1 MSAIPSNLARVP
13 VSLSSQAMLSNLTRT
28 STRLLEAQVQ
38 LASGR
43 LVNKPSDNPIG
54 ASLML
59 GLQRAMDIREQ
70 RFLNFDRAQ
79 SLMNVADAS
88 MSEATEIVL
97 QARDIA
103 SEMIGIGGDPVT
115 RRNQA
120 EVINAMINEMADL
133 ANTKFG
139 DMYLFGGARTGR
151 APLESTLGGYR
162 YSGADHG
169 LSLDL
174 GVGESLEVTLPLNRA
189 FGALS
194 TRVEGDRDLNP
205 DLVGS
210 ARVADLNGARGLGV
224 ALGMIDIDVGG
235 VGSIQ
240 VDLSSADSVQD
251 VIDLIDD
258 AIATLESDTSTTV
271 LGPGR
276 VGINS
281 TSNGLALDVLGGFT
295 VTIGEVGAGTT
306 AADLGLSQGT
316 FTNGTPD
323 GADLDPRLTLFTSL
337 SSLPGLGP
345 LTDFV
350 ITNAGQSRT
359 VDTSGVITLQD
370 LANAIARTGI
380 GARLAI
386 SDNGQRINVVNAL
399 SGSAMSISETVGGST
414 ATELGI
420 RSYTS
425 TTRLDDFNNGR
436 GVEIRS
442 GSIDPVTGLPDPTLD
457 IDFRVHLSDGTFFDV
472 DLAGAETV
480 QDVIDMVTAAAPPG
494 TLTIELTDGPN
505 GLTLTDLTGGGGTL
519 SIESRNGSRAAENL
533 GILLPATG
541 ASIAGE
547 DRAMIEVDSVLTHL
561 VRLREALLA
570 DDSLGIT
577 FAGEALTADIDRLA
591 QARAVLGQRSN
602 RVSAIRTRE
611 EDRQLL
617 DVSLVSQIRDL
628 DYNEA
633 TIRFTSLQ
641 AQLQAA
647 MITTSQLGS
656 LSLFRFLG

>member
-28 STRLLEAQVQ
+28 SARLLEAQVQ

-59 GLQRAMDIREQ
+59 GLQRSMDIREQ
-70 RFLNFDRAQ
+70 RFINFDRAE
-79 SLMNVADAS
+79 SLMNVADAA
-88 MSEATEIVL
+88 MGEATDIVL

-103 SEMIGIGGDPVT
+103 SQMIGIGGDRET

-120 EVINAMINEMADL
+120 EVINAMINEMVDL

-139 DMYLFGGARTGR
+139 DLYLFGGAQTGR
-151 APLESTLGGYR
+151 APVEAALGGYR
-162 YSGADHG
+162 YTGAAYG

-174 GVGESLEVTLPLNRA
+174 GVGEPLEVTLPLDRA
-189 FGALS
+189 FGAMS

-210 ARVADLNGARGLGV
+210 ARVSDLNGARGLGV
-224 ALGMIDIDVGG
+224 TLGTVSIDVGG
-235 VGSIQ
+235 VGSID

-258 AIATLESDTSTTV
+258 AIATLEADTSTAI

-281 TSNGLALDVLGGFT
+281 TSDGLALDVLAGLT
-295 VTIGEVGAGTT
+295 VTFSDVGAGTA
-306 AADLGLSQGT
+306 AADLGLSQAS
-316 FTNGTPD
+316 FTNATPD
-323 GADLDPRLTLFTSL
+323 GADVDARLTMLTAIAD
-337 SSLPGLGP
+337 LPGVSPLG
-345 LTDFV
+345 DFV
-350 ITNAGQSRT
+350 ITNAGQTRT
-359 VDTSGVITLQD
+359 VDTTGVTTLQD

-380 GARLAI
+380 GARLTI
-386 SDNGQRINVVNAL
+386 SDNGERINVVSEL
-399 SGSAMSISETVGGST
+399 SGTAMSISETVGGTS
-414 ATELGI
+414 ATDLGI
-420 RSYTS
+420 RSFTGS
-425 TTRLDDFNNGR
+425 TRLDAFNNGR
-436 GVEIRS
+436 GVHILS
-442 GSIDPVTGLPDPTLD
+442 GSIDPQTGLPDPTLD
-457 IDFRVHLSDGTFFDV
+457 IDFRIHLSDGTFFDV

-494 TLTIELTDGPN
+494 TMTIALTDGPN
-505 GLTLTDLTGGGGTL
+505 GLTLTDLTGGAGTFR
-519 SIESRNGSRAAENL
+519 IESRNGSRAAEDL
-533 GILLPATG
+533 GILMESAG
-541 ASIAGE
+541 AILTGE
-547 DRAMIEVDSVLTHL
+547 DRATIEVDSVLTHL
-561 VRLREALLA
+561 VRLRDALLA

-577 FAGEALTADIDRLA
+577 FAGEALTADVDRLA

-617 DVSLVSQIRDL
+617 DQSLMSQIRDL

-647 MITTSQLGS
+647 MLTTSQLGS

>member
-28 STRLLEAQVQ
+28 GARLLETQVQ

-43 LVNKPSDNPIG
+43 QVNRPSDNPIG

-59 GLQRAMDIREQ
+59 SLQRAMDIREQ
-70 RFLNFDRAQ
+70 RFRNVDRAE
-79 SLMNVADAS
+79 SLMNVADAALN
-88 MSEATEIVL
+88 EATEIVL

-103 SEMIGIGGDPVT
+103 SEMIGLGGDTVT
-115 RRNQA
+115 RRQQA
-120 EVINAMINEMADL
+120 EIINAMINEMVDL
-133 ANTKFG
+133 ANTRFG
-139 DMYLFGGARTGR
+139 DLYLFGGEQTGA
-151 APLESTLGGYR
+151 APIEPLLGGYR
-162 YSGADHG
+162 YTGTRTG

-174 GVGESLEVTLPLNRA
+174 GVGRPLEVTLPLDRA

-205 DLVGS
+205 DLTG
-210 ARVADLNGARGLGV
+210 ATRVRDLNGARGLGA
-224 ALGMIDIDVGG
+224 ALGSIDISVAG

-240 VDLSSADSVQD
+240 VDLATADSVQD

-258 AIATLESDTSTTV
+258 AIAAMELDTGTPV

-295 VTIGEVGAGTT
+295 LTISDVGAGTS

-316 FTNGTPD
+316 FTSATPD
-323 GADLDPRLTLFTSL
+323 GADIDPRLSMLTALTD
-337 SSLPGLGP
+337 LPGLGA
-345 LTDFV
+345 LSDFV
-350 ITNAGQSRT
+350 ITNAGQTRT
-359 VDTSGVITLQD
+359 VEMTGVATLQD

-380 GARLAI
+380 GARLDI
-386 SDNGQRINVVNAL
+386 SENGQRINVVNAL

-414 ATELGI
+414 ATDLGI
-420 RSYTS
+420 RSFTS
-425 TTRLDDFNNGR
+425 STRLADFNNGR
-436 GVEIRS
+436 GVEILS
-442 GSIDPVTGLPDPTLD
+442 GSIDPVTGLPDPALD
-457 IDFRVHLSDGTFFDV
+457 IDFRVTLSDGTFFDV

-480 QDVIDMVTAAAPPG
+480 QDVIDLVTAAAPPG
-494 TLTIELTDGPN
+494 TMTIALTDGPN
-505 GLTLTDLTGGGGTL
+505 GLTLTDLTGGAGTFR
-519 SIESRNGSRAAENL
+519 IESRNGSRAAEHL
-533 GILLPATG
+533 GILGSATG
-541 ASIAGE
+541 ATLAGE

-561 VRLREALLA
+561 VRLRDALLA

-577 FAGEALTADIDRLA
+577 FAGEALTADVDRLA
-591 QARAVLGQRSN
+591 QARAVLGQRTN
-602 RVSAIRTRE
+602 RVMAIRTRE
-611 EDRQLL
+611 EDRQLMDL
-617 DVSLVSQIRDL
+617 SVMSQIRDL

-633 TIRFTSLQ
+633 TIRFSTLQ

-656 LSLFRFLG
+656 LSLFRFLS

>member
-28 STRLLEAQVQ
+28 SARLLEAQVQ

-43 LVNKPSDNPIG
+43 QVNKASDNPIG
-54 ASLML
+54 ASLMIA
-59 GLQRAMDIREQ
+59 LQRSMDIRQQ
-70 RFLNFDRAQ
+70 RFINYDRAE
-79 SLMNVADAS
+79 SLMNVADAA
-88 MSEATEIVL
+88 MGEATDIVL

-103 SEMIGIGGDPVT
+103 SQMIGIGGDPAT

-120 EVINAMINEMADL
+120 EVINAMINEMVDL

-139 DMYLFGGARTGR
+139 DLYLFGGAQTGQ
-151 APLESTLGGYR
+151 APIEATLGGYR
-162 YSGADHG
+162 YTGADYG

-174 GVGESLEVTLPLNRA
+174 GVGEALEVTLPLGRA
-189 FGALS
+189 FGAMS
-194 TRVEGDRDLNP
+194 SRVEGDRDLNP
-205 DLVGS
+205 DLVG
-210 ARVADLNGARGLGV
+210 ATRVSDLNGARGLGV
-224 ALGMIDIDVGG
+224 TLGSISIDVGG
-235 VGSIQ
+235 VGTID

-251 VIDLIDD
+251 VIDLVDN
-258 AIATLESDTSTTV
+258 AIATLEADTSTAI

-281 TSNGLALDVLGGFT
+281 TSNGLALDVLAGLT
-295 VTIGEVGAGTT
+295 VTFTDVGAGTT
-306 AADLGLSQGT
+306 AADLGLSQGS
-316 FTNGTPD
+316 FTIATPD
-323 GADLDPRLTLFTSL
+323 GADVDARLSMLTAIAD
-337 SSLPGLGP
+337 LPGVSPLG
-345 LTDFV
+345 DFI
-350 ITNAGQSRT
+350 ITNAGQTRT
-359 VDTSGVITLQD
+359 VDTAGVTTLQD

-380 GARLAI
+380 GARLTI
-386 SDNGQRINVVNAL
+386 SDNGERINVVSEL
-399 SGSAMSISETVGGST
+399 SGTAMSISETVGGTS
-414 ATELGI
+414 ATDLGI
-420 RSYTS
+420 RSFTG
-425 TTRLDDFNNGR
+425 TTRLDAFNNGR
-436 GVEIRS
+436 GVHILS
-442 GSIDPVTGLPDPTLD
+442 GSIDPQTGLPDPTLD

-494 TLTIELTDGPN
+494 TLSIALTDGPN
-505 GLTLTDLTGGGGTL
+505 GLTLTDLTGGAGAFR
-519 SIESRNGSRAAENL
+519 IESRNGSRAAEDL
-533 GILLPATG
+533 GILVESSG
-541 ASIAGE
+541 AILTGE
-547 DRAMIEVDSVLTHL
+547 DRATIEVDSVLTHL
-561 VRLREALLA
+561 VRLRDALLA

-577 FAGEALTADIDRLA
+577 FAGEALTADVDRLA

-617 DVSLVSQIRDL
+617 DQSLMSQIRDL

-647 MITTSQLGS
+647 MLTTSQLGS